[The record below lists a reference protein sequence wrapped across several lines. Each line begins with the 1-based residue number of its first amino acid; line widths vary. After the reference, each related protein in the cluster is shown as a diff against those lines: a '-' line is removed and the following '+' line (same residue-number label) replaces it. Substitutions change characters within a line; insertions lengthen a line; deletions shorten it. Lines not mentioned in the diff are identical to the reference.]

1 MYKIVQQ
8 LNSLIMQITHN
19 VSSDTLIKLWENI
32 IYLEQDIF
40 SKTNVVKNANNLC
53 KIKARNNK
61 KTSIKNKKST
71 K

>member
-8 LNSLIMQITHN
+8 LNSQIMQITHN

-61 KTSIKNKKST
+61 KNFN
-71 K
+71 

>member
-32 IYLEQDIF
+32 IYLEQDII

-61 KTSIKNKKST
+61 KNFN
-71 K
+71 

>member
-8 LNSLIMQITHN
+8 LNSLIMQITHK

-40 SKTNVVKNANNLC
+40 SKTNVVKNANNIC

-61 KTSIKNKKST
+61 KNFN
-71 K
+71 

>member
-8 LNSLIMQITHN
+8 LNSQIMQITHN
-19 VSSDTLIKLWENI
+19 VSSDTLITLWENI
-32 IYLEQDIF
+32 MYLEQDII

-61 KTSIKNKKST
+61 KNFN
-71 K
+71 

>member
-8 LNSLIMQITHN
+8 LNSQIMQITHN

-32 IYLEQDIF
+32 LYLEQDII

-61 KTSIKNKKST
+61 KNFN
-71 K
+71 

>member
-8 LNSLIMQITHN
+8 LNSQIMQITHN

-32 IYLEQDIF
+32 IYLEQDII

-61 KTSIKNKKST
+61 KNFN
-71 K
+71 

>member
-8 LNSLIMQITHN
+8 LNSQIMQITHN

-32 IYLEQDIF
+32 LYLEQDII
-40 SKTNVVKNANNLC
+40 SKTNVVKNVNNLC

-61 KTSIKNKKST
+61 KKLQLK
-71 K
+71 

>member
-8 LNSLIMQITHN
+8 LNSQIMQITHN

-32 IYLEQDIF
+32 LYLEQDII
-40 SKTNVVKNANNLC
+40 SKTNVVKNVNNLC

-61 KTSIKNKKST
+61 KNFN
-71 K
+71 

>member
-8 LNSLIMQITHN
+8 LNSQIMQITHN

-32 IYLEQDIF
+32 LYLEQDII
-40 SKTNVVKNANNLC
+40 SKTNVVKNVNKLC

-61 KTSIKNKKST
+61 KNFN
-71 K
+71 